1 MKNGYLLI
9 ILTIIISNYFCKYLY
24 TKKEV
29 QKFIFLKTLA
39 LTLGVIYLLNML
51 LLIFQQGIESLNF
64 NFRSLSNLLA
74 ETLGYI
80 LPIVTIVY
88 FVIRYKK
95 IK

>member
-1 MKNGYLLI
+1 MENGYLLI

-24 TKKEV
+24 SKKEV

-51 LLIFQQGIESLNF
+51 LLIFQHGTERLNF
-64 NFRSLSNLLA
+64 NFISLSRLLA

-95 IK
+95 KK

>member
-29 QKFIFLKTLA
+29 QKFIFFKTLA

>member
-1 MKNGYLLI
+1 MENGYLLI
-9 ILTIIISNYFCKYLY
+9 ILTIIISNYFCKHFFARV
-24 TKKEV
+24 EV

-39 LTLGVIYLLNML
+39 FTLVVIYLLNML
-51 LLIFQQGIESLNF
+51 LLIFQHGTEKLNF
-64 NFRSLSNLLA
+64 NFTSLSGLLA

-95 IK
+95 KK